1 MNGREGLV
9 PQNYVQIQTPRL
21 VHWLRVVCRFIRKS
35 SRSFQTPLA
44 SFIFSFSSEFG
55 AYFGS
60 DFPGLGVKVE
70 VWVKGRGLSVEHL
83 QDVIQ
88 PPPNQITDIVF
99 GVNELL

>member
-1 MNGREGLV
+1 MNWLHLV
-9 PQNYVQIQTPRL
+9 GG
-21 VHWLRVVCRFIRKS
+21 FIRKS
-35 SRSFQTPLA
+35 SRSFQTLLA
-44 SFIFSFSSEFG
+44 SFRFSFGSESG
-55 AYFGS
+55 AFFGS

-99 GVNELL
+99 GLNELL